1 MSMQPLTLTLTLT
14 VRQFV
19 LNVPHVT
26 RVWVACSGGVD
37 STVLLHCVAKAGLD
51 CPVAAL
57 HVNHQLSPHADVWQ
71 QRVQD
76 LCDSLGVECFHERV
90 QIDAHGSGIE
100 QAARRSRYRAFE
112 HYLQEGDLLLTA
124 HHQQDQAETF
134 VLRLMRGAGLRGLGA
149 MAPLRTH
156 GVARIGRPL
165 LQHRKEDLLSY
176 ARGHQLQWAEDES
189 NSRQVFDRN
198 YVRAQVTPVLH
209 RRWPRALQ
217 QIGRSTQLLQEA
229 EALLA
234 DYAADDI
241 AQCEPRVERVGQSVL
256 LQPLREWPEA
266 RRNHVLRSWLVRLGY
281 RMPEQKQFVEL
292 ARLLAA
298 LEDKSPVLQWQ
309 DCEIRRFQQRLYCL
323 PKDWQP
329 AAGEANVEGQRMHGR
344 QAYVSDRNRLLVNV
358 AGQGLAPGRAYTAKL
373 RCHCPEV
380 NRAHP
385 AARAHSQSLKKLL
398 QEHLLEPWL
407 RPWLPLVFAEGELVA
422 VADLW
427 VEKDHLHVGEQAL
440 ALSWR
445 IGPAADR
452 L

>member
-1 MSMQPLTLTLTLT
+1 MSMQPLPLA

-19 LNVPHVT
+19 LNVPDVA

-37 STVLLHCVAKAGLD
+37 STVLLHCVAKADLGR
-51 CPVAAL
+51 PVAAL

-71 QRVQD
+71 RRVQD
-76 LCDSLGVECFHERV
+76 LCYSLGVDCIHERV

-100 QAARRSRYRAFE
+100 QAARRSRYKAFE
-112 HYLQEGDLLLTA
+112 HYLREGDLLLTA

-134 VLRLMRGAGLRGLGA
+134 VLRLLRGAGLRGLGA

-156 GVARIGRPL
+156 GIARIGRPL

-176 ARGHQLQWAEDES
+176 ACSHHLQWVEDES
-189 NSRQVFDRN
+189 NSREVFDRN
-198 YVRAQVTPVLH
+198 YVRAQVMPVLQ
-209 RRWPRALQ
+209 RRWPRASQ
-217 QIGRSTQLLQEA
+217 QIVRSTQLLQEA

-234 DYAADDI
+234 DYAAGDI
-241 AQCEPRVERVGQSVL
+241 ARCEPRVERVGHSVL
-256 LQPLREWPEA
+256 LQPLREWPVA
-266 RRNHVLRSWLVRLGY
+266 RRNHVLRNWLATLGY
-281 RMPEQKQFVEL
+281 RMPEQKQFLEL

-298 LEDKSPVLQWQ
+298 LEDKSPVLHWQ

-323 PKDWQP
+323 PNDWQP
-329 AAGEANVEGQRMHGR
+329 SAGEANVEGQRIHGCE
-344 QAYVSDRNRLLVNV
+344 AYVSDRNRLLVNV
-358 AGQGLAPGRAYTAKL
+358 AGQGLHPGRAYTARL

-385 AARAHSQSLKKLL
+385 TARAHSQSFKKLL

-407 RPWLPLVFAEGELVA
+407 RPWLPLVFADDKLVA

-427 VEKDHLHVGEQAL
+427 VEKGYLYVGEQAL
-440 ALSWR
+440 ALSWQ